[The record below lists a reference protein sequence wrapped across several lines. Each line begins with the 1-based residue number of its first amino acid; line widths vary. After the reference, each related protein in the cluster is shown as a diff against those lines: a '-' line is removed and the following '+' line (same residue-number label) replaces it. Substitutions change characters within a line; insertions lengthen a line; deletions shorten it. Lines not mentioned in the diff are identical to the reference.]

1 VAQRPS
7 GYERER
13 DDTYITP
20 PEPVIA
26 LRPLL
31 SNISYAWDPCA
42 AGEGQLVAILKS
54 LGVAVIGTRVDFFSL
69 KAAPP
74 AVDAIITNPPYGT
87 GGREAV
93 RFIEHALT
101 LVPRVVM
108 LLRVDFDSAATR
120 VHIFRDEPRF
130 AFKLVLLKRIRWF
143 ADGLSSPSENHC
155 WFGWSETHRGPPRL
169 LYPSASP
176 APAHQQAPTAME
188 EAHAPAQTV

>member
-1 VAQRPS
+1 MSQRIS

-13 DDTYITP
+13 DDAYITP
-20 PEPVIA
+20 PGPVIA

-31 SNISYAWDPCA
+31 DNISYAWDPCA

-54 LGVAVIGTRVDFFSL
+54 LGVHTIGTRTDFFNL
-69 KAAPP
+69 KAAPDG
-74 AVDAIITNPPYGT
+74 VDAVITNPPYGT

-108 LLRVDFDSAATR
+108 LLRADFDSAATR
-120 VHIFRDEPRF
+120 VHIFRDEPKF
-130 AFKLVLLKRIRWF
+130 AFKLVLLKRVKWF
-143 ADGLSSPSENHC
+143 PAGVSSPSDNHC
-155 WFGWSETHRGPPRL
+155 WYGWSAIHRGLPRL

-176 APAHQQAPTAME
+176 APAHQTTME
-188 EAHAPAQTV
+188 GAHAPAQSA